1 MVGGQLCCFFT
12 YSFVLLFGVC
22 LLDVEASSC
31 ERIIHKKVG
40 DTVVLS
46 SCLPT
51 VGITLAYWQH
61 KNQRVAEKDTNVTT
75 HHQLKGRVSLNL
87 TDFSLT
93 VRRLTLQ
100 DSGDFSF
107 VSEVNDQQRK
117 TIIITLQVHES
128 ITKEPD
134 LTSNSTWDPLNK
146 SCTVWLQCSSASDT
160 SVTYNW
166 TFRNQT
172 HSGSRLQYIIRP
184 EDGETSFTCTVSD
197 FFSKKRASKT
207 VTCSNRSK
215 SLVFLLSIAGG
226 SLLIVIVFGIV
237 VAVCFKKRH
246 VDSVPEEPTVYAEVT
261 DITAQDPCSFYET
274 INNRVGSL
282 PRQITAGP
290 QTVYDKIQLSRVRKA
305 SASPYQDIS

>member
-1 MVGGQLCCFFT
+1 MATSCFHSVFT
-12 YSFVLLFGVC
+12 YSAVLLFRVF
-22 LLDVEASSC
+22 LHDVEASSC

-134 LTSNSTWDPLNK
+134 LTSNSTWDPLNE

-166 TFRNQT
+166 AVRNQT

-184 EDGETSFTCTVSD
+184 EDGETNFTCTVSD
-197 FFSKKRASKT
+197 FVSKKRASKT
-207 VTCSNRSK
+207 VTCHKNVS
-215 SLVFLLSIAGG
+215 
-226 SLLIVIVFGIV
+226 VFGQQ
-237 VAVCFKKRH
+237 
-246 VDSVPEEPTVYAEVT
+246 PLLNT
-261 DITAQDPCSFYET
+261 
-274 INNRVGSL
+274 
-282 PRQITAGP
+282 
-290 QTVYDKIQLSRVRKA
+290 
-305 SASPYQDIS
+305 